1 MSTRLLVRCIRL
13 LGSHSPGV
21 SALPAAFRLP
31 LTTNAPPLGALT
43 LRLHTSTSG
52 GRGEGQRLSQTQA
65 QAQDDGVLRQ
75 PERTELDDLIEGAGS
90 AVEVLQVWAERGGTG
105 NQAATVLIRLA
116 RLSTTPEGKH
126 NTAEILQDRRFQ
138 QLLKEVDTQISLVW
152 NGTLV
157 NLLRSLPQL
166 GVSSGEPAL
175 RSVQNEAH
183 WRLRRLSCRNLVS
196 LADSCAGQAHDD
208 QQRAL
213 LSDVVKQLE
222 LRWTEISEP
231 RNVAMLMGKLG
242 HLSETLMDRLEDKA
256 LELAERFSPEDT
268 RRVALALAARSRRSV
283 PLLRALS
290 YHLVQKHGI
299 ELRSGLLV
307 DLAFAYGKLNFHQ
320 TQVFQRIAAD
330 LLPRVPE
337 LGANDI
343 TRCAKS
349 FAYLKWLNL
358 PLFEAFTQHFLLHS
372 EKYNTPQ
379 LCNLVLSFAR
389 LNYQPS
395 NGDAFY
401 SKVHEKLDSA
411 LGQLEPFLQTDV
423 VWSLCVL
430 QQARPSYLQSV
441 LEPDFHKKLTGAG
454 GSSSRDENYMLKQLH
469 INTTAALECP
479 AYRVP
484 ALPKEA
490 FVYPGERKASALQSG
505 LRDALRALVGEQQDL
520 YRTALSTVYGW
531 TIDGELVLNSE
542 SKPVPLKDLAAP
554 HLPQA
559 GGTTPLPPGAK
570 RIAFL
575 ACEFPHYISRS
586 KDLLG
591 RFVMQRR
598 HLQLAGFLTVDVP
611 YYEWLEL
618 KSDWQKV
625 AYLKDKMGKAVAED
639 MAK

>member
-21 SALPAAFRLP
+21 SALPAACRLP
-31 LTTNAPPLGALT
+31 LTTHAPPLAALT

-52 GRGEGQRLSQTQA
+52 GRSEGQRLSQA

-90 AVEVLQVWAERGGTG
+90 AVELLQVWAERGGTG

-116 RLSTTPEGKH
+116 RLSTTPDGKT
-126 NTAEILQDRRFQ
+126 NTAELLQDHRFQ
-138 QLLKEVDTQISLVW
+138 QLLQDVDTQISLVW

-231 RNVAMLMGKLG
+231 RDVALLMGKLG
-242 HLSETLMDRLEDKA
+242 HLSGALMDHLEDK
-256 LELAERFSPEDT
+256 
-268 RRVALALAARSRRSV
+268 
-283 PLLRALS
+283 
-290 YHLVQKHGI
+290 
-299 ELRSGLLV
+299 
-307 DLAFAYGKLNFHQ
+307 
-320 TQVFQRIAAD
+320 TQVFQRIASD

-337 LGANDI
+337 LGASDI

-358 PLFEAFTQHFLLHS
+358 PLFEAFAQHFLVHN

-441 LEPDFHKKLTGAG
+441 LEPDFYKKLTGSG

-479 AYRVP
+479 EYRGP
-484 ALPKEA
+484 ALPAEA

-554 HLPQA
+554 HLPKA
-559 GGTTPLPPGAK
+559 GGATPLPPGAK
-570 RIAFL
+570 RIALL
-575 ACEFPHYISRS
+575 ACEFPHYNSRS

>member
-21 SALPAAFRLP
+21 SALPAACRLP
-31 LTTNAPPLGALT
+31 LTTHAPPLAALT

-52 GRGEGQRLSQTQA
+52 GRNEGQRLSQA
-65 QAQDDGVLRQ
+65 QTQDDGVLRQ

-90 AVEVLQVWAERGGTG
+90 AVELLQVWAERGGTG

-116 RLSTTPEGKH
+116 RLSTTPDGKT
-126 NTAEILQDRRFQ
+126 NTAELLQDHRFQ
-138 QLLKEVDTQISLVW
+138 QLLQDVDTQISLVW

-196 LADSCAGQAHDD
+196 LADSCAGQARDE
-208 QQRAL
+208 QQRVL

-231 RNVAMLMGKLG
+231 RDVALLMGKLG
-242 HLSETLMDRLEDKA
+242 HLSGALMDHLEDKA

-268 RRVALALAARSRRSV
+268 RRVALALAAHSRRSV

-307 DLAFAYGKLNFHQ
+307 DLAFAYGESPHQ
-320 TQVFQRIAAD
+320 RPGYFR
-330 LLPRVPE
+330 LL
-337 LGANDI
+337 
-343 TRCAKS
+343 CA
-349 FAYLKWLNL
+349 
-358 PLFEAFTQHFLLHS
+358 HFLVHN

-441 LEPDFHKKLTGAG
+441 LEPDFYKKLTGSG

-479 AYRVP
+479 EYRGPTLP
-484 ALPKEA
+484 AEA

-531 TIDGELVLNSE
+531 TIDGELVLNLE
-542 SKPVPLKDLAAP
+542 SKPVPLKGLAAP

-559 GGTTPLPPGAK
+559 GGATPLPPGAK

-575 ACEFPHYISRS
+575 ACEFPHYNSRS

>member
-1 MSTRLLVRCIRL
+1 MSTRLLIRCIRL

-21 SALPAAFRLP
+21 SALPAACKLP
-31 LTTNAPPLGALT
+31 LTTSAPPLAALT
-43 LRLHTSTSG
+43 LRLHTSTG
-52 GRGEGQRLSQTQA
+52 GARSEGRRQA
-65 QAQDDGVLRQ
+65 QAKAQEDVFLRQ
-75 PERTELDDLIEGAGS
+75 PERTELDDLIDGAGS
-90 AVEVLQVWAERGGTG
+90 VEELLQVWAERGGTG
-105 NQAATVLIRLA
+105 NQAATVLIQLA
-116 RLSTTPEGKH
+116 RLSITPESKT
-126 NTAEILQDRRFQ
+126 NTAEILQDCRFQ
-138 QLLKEVDTQISLVW
+138 QLLRTVDTQ
-152 NGTLV
+152 
-157 NLLRSLPQL
+157 
-166 GVSSGEPAL
+166 
-175 RSVQNEAH
+175 
-183 WRLRRLSCRNLVS
+183 
-196 LADSCAGQAHDD
+196 
-208 QQRAL
+208 
-213 LSDVVKQLE
+213 
-222 LRWTEISEP
+222 
-231 RNVAMLMGKLG
+231 
-242 HLSETLMDRLEDKA
+242 A

-268 RRVALALAARSRRSV
+268 RRVALALAAQNRRSV

-320 TQVFQRIAAD
+320 TQVFQRIATD

-337 LGANDI
+337 LGASDI

-358 PLFEAFTQHFLLHS
+358 PLFEAFAQHVLVHS
-372 EKYNTPQ
+372 EKYSTPQ
-379 LCNLVLSFAR
+379 LCNLILAFAR
-389 LNYQPS
+389 LNYQPIK
-395 NGDAFY
+395 GDAFY

-411 LGQLEPFLQTDV
+411 LGQLDPYMQTDV

-441 LEPDFHKKLTGAG
+441 LEPDFYKKLTGSG
-454 GSSSRDENYMLKQLH
+454 GSSSRDENYMLKLLH
-469 INTTAALECP
+469 INTTAMLECP
-479 AYRVP
+479 EYRGPV
-484 ALPKEA
+484 LPLEA
-490 FVYPGERKASALQSG
+490 CMYPGEKKASALQNG
-505 LRDALRALVGEQQDL
+505 LREALRGLVGEQQGL
-520 YRTALSTVYGW
+520 YHSALSTVYGW

-542 SKPVPLKDLAAP
+542 SNPVPLKDLAAP

-559 GGTTPLPPGAK
+559 GGATPLPPGAK

-575 ACEFPHYISRS
+575 ACEFPNYNSRS

-598 HLQLAGFLTVDVP
+598 HLRLAGFLTVDVP

-618 KSDWQKV
+618 KSDSQKV

>member
-13 LGSHSPGV
+13 LGSNSLGV
-21 SALPAAFRLP
+21 SALPAACRLP
-31 LTTNAPPLGALT
+31 LTTSAPPLAAVT

-52 GRGEGQRLSQTQA
+52 GRSEGQRLAQVQA
-65 QAQDDGVLRQ
+65 QAQEDGFLRK
-75 PERTELDDLIEGAGS
+75 PERTELDDLIDGAGS
-90 AVEVLQVWAERGGTG
+90 VEELLQVWAERGGTG
-105 NQAATVLIRLA
+105 NQAATVLIQLA
-116 RLSTTPEGKH
+116 RLSTTPESKT

-138 QLLKEVDTQISLVW
+138 QLLQTVDTQISLVW

-157 NLLRSLPQL
+157 NLLRSLSQL
-166 GVSSGEPAL
+166 GVSPGEPAV
-175 RSVQNEAH
+175 RCVQNEAH
-183 WRLRRLSCRNLVS
+183 WRLRRLSYRHLVS
-196 LADSCAGQAHDD
+196 LADSFAGQARDE
-208 QQRAL
+208 QQRVL

-231 RNVAMLMGKLG
+231 RNVALLMGKLG
-242 HLSETLMDRLEDKA
+242 HLSGALMDRLEDKA

-268 RRVALALAARSRRSV
+268 RRVALALAAQSRRSV

-299 ELRSGLLV
+299 ELQSGLLV

-320 TQVFQRIAAD
+320 TQVFQRIASD

-337 LGANDI
+337 LGASDI

-358 PLFEAFTQHFLLHS
+358 PLFEAFAQHVLVHS
-372 EKYNTPQ
+372 EKYSTPQ
-379 LCNLVLSFAR
+379 MCNLVLAFAR
-389 LNYQPS
+389 LNYQPIK
-395 NGDAFY
+395 GDAFY

-411 LGQLEPFLQTDV
+411 LGQLDPYMHTDV

-441 LEPDFHKKLTGAG
+441 LEPDFYKKLTGSG
-454 GSSSRDENYMLKQLH
+454 GSSSRDENYMLKLLH
-469 INTTAALECP
+469 INTTATLECP
-479 AYRVP
+479 EYRGS
-484 ALPKEA
+484 ALPAEA
-490 FVYPGERKASALQSG
+490 CMYPGERKASALQSG
-505 LRDALRALVGEQQDL
+505 LREALRGLVGEQQGL
-520 YRTALSTVYGW
+520 YHSALSTVYGW

-559 GGTTPLPPGAK
+559 GGATPLPPGAK

-575 ACEFPHYISRS
+575 ACEFPHYNSRS